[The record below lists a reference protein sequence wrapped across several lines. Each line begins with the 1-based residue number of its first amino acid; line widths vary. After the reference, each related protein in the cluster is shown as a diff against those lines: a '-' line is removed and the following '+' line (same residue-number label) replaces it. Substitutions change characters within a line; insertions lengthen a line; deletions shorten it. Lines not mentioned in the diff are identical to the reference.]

1 MFIFFWGGVGFQKR
15 LGNIQVGKGM
25 HSLIKR
31 GSGVFVHLMCL
42 SDQNVFPLFSPEIN
56 TQHFLF
62 FPRFSLFSSKS
73 HVFSSE
79 PNQMLENYFVAGH
92 LCLRKAASAH
102 FRSFLLCKNKARDII
117 IWFLKL
123 RQFSNK
129 CERVGSSLCASFA
142 CCAIW
147 LQPPSC
153 NAP

>member
-1 MFIFFWGGVGFQKR
+1 MGFQKR

-42 SDQNVFPLFSPEIN
+42 SDQNVFPLFSSEIN

>member
-1 MFIFFWGGVGFQKR
+1 
-15 LGNIQVGKGM
+15 M
-25 HSLIKR
+25 HSLINHEP
-31 GSGVFVHLMCL
+31 GVYVQLMCL
-42 SDQNVFPLFSPEIN
+42 SDKNVFPLFSFEIN

-62 FPRFSLFSSKS
+62 SLRLSLFLSKS
-73 HVFSSE
+73 YVFSSE

-92 LCLRKAASAH
+92 LCLKKKKKKTASAH

-117 IWFLKL
+117 IWFQKL

-129 CERVGSSLCASFA
+129 CKRVGSSLCASFA

-147 LQPPSC
+147 PQPPSC